1 MSKFNSIK
9 KKATSQRKASQK
21 SRKSPLKPQKAAA
34 EKRIKYRIVFK
45 IFRFK
50 NKPLVIVTGCVAQAE
65 GLEIKKR
72 SPSVDYVVGP
82 QSYHKLPDMIDRV
95 DEVENSEFLQ
105 NEKFKNLIFNSSN
118 LSSEFLS
125 IQEGCDKFCSFCVV
139 PYTRG
144 PEFSR
149 PVDDI
154 VEETKKYVS
163 NGIKEIILLGQN
175 VNAYHG
181 IANDGKSKDLAY
193 LINKIGEIEEIKR
206 IRYMTSHPIDM
217 KDSLINAHAN
227 NSKLM
232 PFLHLPIQSGSDKI
246 LKKMNRK
253 HTVDDYLRIVEKIR
267 NVRPDIALSSDF
279 IVGFPEETDKDF
291 EDTMKFIEKVN
302 FVIAYSFIYSPR
314 PGTPA
319 QNKDNIS
326 ILDKKARLSALQSLL
341 TQQQINFNKSFVN
354 KGMEVL
360 FEKVGRHKDQFIN
373 LVKNKLDIVFANE
386 QEILSLI
393 NSKSF
398 NDVVSFSKELKKNI
412 IITRGEKGAV
422 SINEDKVVEV
432 NAQSNL
438 KIKDL
443 TGAGDL
449 FAAGFLLGYI
459 NGENL
464 EQCGNEGVIFASKI
478 IQIYGA
484 RL

>member
-1 MSKFNSIK
+1 MSDKHIYIKSYGCQMNVYDSNRIKDLFLNKGYKITNDISKADLTVLNTCHIREKAVEKVYSDIGRVKKIKDK
-9 KKATSQRKASQK
+9 KKNMK
-21 SRKSPLKPQKAAA
+21 
-34 EKRIKYRIVFK
+34 
-45 IFRFK
+45 
-50 NKPLVIVTGCVAQAE
+50 LVVAGCVAQAE

-82 QSYHKLPDMIDRV
+82 QSYHKLPEMIDNV
-95 DEVENSEFLQ
+95 DDVENSEFLQ

-181 IANDGKSKDLAY
+181 TSSDGKSKDLAY
-193 LINKIGEIEEIKR
+193 LINKISEIEELKR

-217 KDSLINAHAN
+217 KDSLINAHASN
-227 NSKLM
+227 TKLM

-253 HTVDDYLRIVEKIR
+253 HTVDDYLNIVEKIR

-291 EDTMKFIEKVN
+291 EDTMKLIQKVN

-326 ILDKKARLSALQSLL
+326 KLDKKARLSALQSLL
-341 TQQQINFNKSFVN
+341 TQQQINFNNSFVN
-354 KGMEVL
+354 KDMEVL
-360 FEKVGRHKDQFIN
+360 FEKGGRYRDQFIGRTIYNQSTFVNSKKN
-373 LVKNKLDIVFANE
+373 LLNQIMDVKI
-386 QEILSLI
+386 I
-393 NSKSF
+393 NST
-398 NDVVSFSKELKKNI
+398 NFS
-412 IITRGEKGAV
+412 
-422 SINEDKVVEV
+422 
-432 NAQSNL
+432 
-438 KIKDL
+438 
-443 TGAGDL
+443 
-449 FAAGFLLGYI
+449 
-459 NGENL
+459 L
-464 EQCGNEGVIFASKI
+464 EC
-478 IQIYGA
+478 QI
-484 RL
+484 

>member
-1 MSKFNSIK
+1 MSHKYIYIK
-9 KKATSQRKASQK
+9 SYGCQMNVYDSN
-21 SRKSPLKPQKAAA
+21 
-34 EKRIKYRIVFK
+34 RIKDLFSNKGYK
-45 IFRFK
+45 ITDDVSKADLTVLNTCHIREK
-50 NKPLVIVTGCVAQAE
+50 AVEKVYSDIGRVKKIKDKKQNMKLVVAGCVAQAE

-82 QSYHKLPDMIDRV
+82 QSYHKLPEMIDSSE
-95 DEVENSEFLQ
+95 EVENSEFLQ

-149 PVDDI
+149 PVNDI
-154 VEETKKYVS
+154 VAETKKYVS

-181 IANDGKSKDLAY
+181 IASDGKSKDLPY

-217 KDSLINAHAN
+217 KDSLINAHADN
-227 NSKLM
+227 TKLM

-253 HTVDDYLRIVEKIR
+253 HTVDDYLKIVDKIR

-319 QNKDNIS
+319 QNKDNIN

-360 FEKVGRHKDQFIN
+360 FEKIGRHKDQFIGRTIYN
-373 LVKNKLDIVFANE
+373 QSTF
-386 QEILSLI
+386 I
-393 NSKSF
+393 NSK
-398 NDVVSFSKELKKNI
+398 
-412 IITRGEKGAV
+412 
-422 SINEDKVVEV
+422 
-432 NAQSNL
+432 
-438 KIKDL
+438 KDL
-443 TGAGDL
+443 L
-449 FAAGFLLGYI
+449 NQI
-459 NGENL
+459 MN
-464 EQCGNEGVIFASKI
+464 VKI
-478 IQIYGA
+478 INSTNFALECQI
-484 RL
+484 

>member
-1 MSKFNSIK
+1 MSDKYIYIKSYGCQMNVYDSNRIKDLFSNKGYKVTDDISKADLTVLNTCHIREKAVEKVYSDIGRVKKIKDK
-9 KKATSQRKASQK
+9 KKNMK
-21 SRKSPLKPQKAAA
+21 
-34 EKRIKYRIVFK
+34 
-45 IFRFK
+45 
-50 NKPLVIVTGCVAQAE
+50 LVVAGCVAQAE

-82 QSYHKLPDMIDRV
+82 QSYHKLPEMIDRV

-105 NEKFKNLIFNSSN
+105 NDKFKNLIFNSSN

-149 PVDDI
+149 PVNDI

-181 IANDGKSKDLAY
+181 ITSDGKSKDLAY
-193 LINKIGEIEEIKR
+193 LINKIAEIDEIKR

-217 KDSLINAHAN
+217 KDSLIDAHADN
-227 NSKLM
+227 TKLM

-253 HTVDDYLRIVEKIR
+253 HTVDDYLKIVDKIR
-267 NVRPDIALSSDF
+267 DVRPDIALSSDF
-279 IVGFPEETDKDF
+279 IVGYPEETDKDF

-360 FEKVGRHKDQFIN
+360 FEKIGRHKDQFIGRTIYN
-373 LVKNKLDIVFANE
+373 QSTF
-386 QEILSLI
+386 I
-393 NSKSF
+393 NSK
-398 NDVVSFSKELKKNI
+398 KY
-412 IITRGEKGAV
+412 
-422 SINEDKVVEV
+422 
-432 NAQSNL
+432 
-438 KIKDL
+438 
-443 TGAGDL
+443 
-449 FAAGFLLGYI
+449 LLNQI
-459 NGENL
+459 MN
-464 EQCGNEGVIFASKI
+464 VKI
-478 IQIYGA
+478 INSTDFALECQIH
-484 RL
+484 

>member
-1 MSKFNSIK
+1 MSDKYIYIK
-9 KKATSQRKASQK
+9 SYGCQMNLYDSN
-21 SRKSPLKPQKAAA
+21 
-34 EKRIKYRIVFK
+34 RIKDLFSNKGYK
-45 IFRFK
+45 ITKDISKADLTVLNTCHIREK
-50 NKPLVIVTGCVAQAE
+50 AVEKVYSDIGRVKKIKDKKQNMKLVVAGCVAQAE

-82 QSYHKLPDMIDRV
+82 QSYHKLPEMIDKV
-95 DEVENSEFLQ
+95 DEIENSEFLQ

-118 LSSEFLS
+118 LSSEFIS

-149 PVDDI
+149 PVVDI
-154 VEETKKYVS
+154 LGETKKYVS

-181 IANDGKSKDLAY
+181 VGSDGKSKDLAY
-193 LINKIGEIEEIKR
+193 LINKISEIEEIKR

-217 KDSLINAHAN
+217 KDSLINAHAE

-253 HTVDDYLRIVEKIR
+253 HTVEDYLRIVEKIR
-267 NVRPDIALSSDF
+267 SVRPDIALSSDF

-326 ILDKKARLSALQSLL
+326 LSDKKARLSALQSLL

-360 FEKVGRHKDQFIN
+360 FEKIGRHKDQFIGRTIYN
-373 LVKNKLDIVFANE
+373 QSTF
-386 QEILSLI
+386 I
-393 NSKSF
+393 NSK
-398 NDVVSFSKELKKNI
+398 
-412 IITRGEKGAV
+412 
-422 SINEDKVVEV
+422 
-432 NAQSNL
+432 
-438 KIKDL
+438 KDL
-443 TGAGDL
+443 LNQIMNVKITNSTN
-449 FAAGFLLGYI
+449 FA
-459 NGENL
+459 L
-464 EQCGNEGVIFASKI
+464 EC
-478 IQIYGA
+478 QI
-484 RL
+484 